1 MNTHRRTFLFLA
13 ALAVAAMSTGPLW
26 AQGSPKTR
34 GGRGYGSGFWNNRA
48 AQQSTRHARS
58 VTGNVYRYSA
68 QAPRMAPQYLRMQ
81 SEEVGRSL
89 ESAHRHLQMTREEA
103 HGNQPVLKILDR
115 AEGHLKKA
123 TEHHQTMHK
132 TCCQKDPHGNAV
144 MACCEN
150 VLGEL
155 EQCLIE
161 QQKAERLFLKDSP
174 SHEHT
179 DSIPEGQK

>member
-1 MNTHRRTFLFLA
+1 MNTHRRTFLFLT

-68 QAPRMAPQYLRMQ
+68 QAPRMVPQYLRMQ

-103 HGNQPVLKILDR
+103 QGNQPVLKVLDR
-115 AEGHLKKA
+115 TESRLKKA
-123 TEHHQTMHK
+123 TDHHQTMHK
-132 TCCQKDPHGNAV
+132 GCCQKDPDGNAV
-144 MACCEN
+144 MACCES

-155 EQCLIE
+155 EQCLVE
-161 QQKAERLFLKDSP
+161 QQKAERLLLKGSAP
-174 SHEHT
+174 
-179 DSIPEGQK
+179 PEKTEAADDDR